1 MADARVSKTRVRKDM
16 RVQLPPSAL
25 FKNFQLPVM
34 LYVQMGMG
42 VGFILMAVT
51 VDMHK
56 IVLPQ

>member
-1 MADARVSKTRVRKDM
+1 
-16 RVQLPPSAL
+16 
-25 FKNFQLPVM
+25 VM